1 MAIPLKWRE
10 KLRNLSFT
18 ANNYHT
24 ELKLLS
30 SNRTNFKLFTDIKSK
45 ELYIM
50 LLNIRNSRH
59 IPSCKAKWTETY
71 PLENLNW
78 KIIYSN
84 AFKTC
89 RSTKLQSFQY
99 RILNRTISCN
109 HWLFN
114 IKIKDNPNCA
124 ACQVDDN
131 LPHFFIECKQVKQF
145 WISFSRW
152 WQRICGISLTLTN
165 ANILF
170 GVNNATA
177 TDNCINYL
185 LIQAKKFIHDNKLN
199 ESNNI
204 SFYTFLHYIKNQLI
218 VEKAIC
224 ENNRQLQSFE
234 GIFGI
239 VFNNL

>member
-1 MAIPLKWRE
+1 MI
-10 KLRNLSFT
+10 
-18 ANNYHT
+18 
-24 ELKLLS
+24 
-30 SNRTNFKLFTDIKSK
+30 
-45 ELYIM
+45 YI
-50 LLNIRNSRH
+50 
-59 IPSCKAKWTETY
+59 
-71 PLENLNW
+71 
-78 KIIYSN
+78 N

-124 ACQVDDN
+124 ECQVDDN
-131 LPHFFIECKQVKQF
+131 LPHFFIECNQVKQF

-152 WQRICGISLTLTN
+152 WQSICGISLPLTN

-170 GVNNATA
+170 GVNNVTA

-199 ESNNI
+199 DSNNI
-204 SFYTFLHYIKNQLI
+204 SFYTYLHYIKNHLI
-218 VEKAIC
+218 VEKAIY

-234 GIFGI
+234 DMFGI